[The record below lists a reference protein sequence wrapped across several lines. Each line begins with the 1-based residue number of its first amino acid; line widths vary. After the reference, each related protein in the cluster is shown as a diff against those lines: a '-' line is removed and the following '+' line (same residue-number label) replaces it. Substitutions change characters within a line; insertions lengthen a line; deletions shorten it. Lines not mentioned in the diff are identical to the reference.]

1 MNIILSFAI
10 ILLAGLLTQR
20 MLRKVK
26 FPAVTAYLLLG
37 ILISPSVF
45 NLVSKQILQTSDLI
59 SNIVLS
65 IIAFEIG
72 QNFSRENLSKIGKSI
87 FYISVLESCGAFLCV
102 VLALFFLLK
111 KPLPLSLVFG
121 GISSATAPAATVMV
135 IREYRAKGNLT
146 DTLLGVVAIDDAW
159 CLIIFSISSAIAQA
173 LTSSLLRFSGPL
185 SESFYLAKVFLY
197 SLLKIGGS
205 FALGAGVALI
215 FSYLS
220 RYIKRGTDILI
231 YTLGFIFLNAGI
243 ASYFHFSVLLTNMF
257 FAIVLVNINKKT
269 SFKFFDSLKTVD
281 FLFYLFF
288 FVLAGANLEIGLLG
302 ELGLVGLV
310 YLCFRLIGKLS
321 GASLG
326 GYLSKAPA
334 SVRKYLGFGLVPQAG
349 VALGV
354 ALIAKAEFPQ
364 AGGMIFT
371 TIVATT
377 IVYEIIGPFC
387 TKFALSRAKEI

>member
-1 MNIILSFAI
+1 MNIILSFAV
-10 ILLAGLLTQR
+10 ILLAALLAQSL
-20 MLRKVK
+20 LRKVK

-37 ILISPSVF
+37 ILIGPEVF
-45 NLVSKQILQTSDLI
+45 NLVSKQIFQASNLI

-65 IIAFEIG
+65 IIAFGLG
-72 QNFSRENLSKIGKSI
+72 QNFSKKNLSKIGKSI
-87 FYISVLESCGAFLCV
+87 FYISILEACGAFLCV
-102 VLALFFLLK
+102 TFVFFFLLK
-111 KPLPLSLVFG
+111 KPLSLALIFG
-121 GISSATAPAATVMV
+121 GISSATAPAATVM
-135 IREYRAKGNLT
+135 IIKEYKAKGTLT
-146 DTLLGVVAIDDAW
+146 NTLLGVVAIDDAW
-159 CLIIFSISSAIAQA
+159 CLIIFSVSLAIAQA
-173 LTSSLLRFSGPL
+173 LTSPLLKFSGLL
-185 SESFYLAKVFLY
+185 SESFYLAKISLY
-197 SLLKIGGS
+197 SLLRIGGS

-215 FSYLS
+215 FSYFS
-220 RYIKRGTDILI
+220 RYIKRGTNLLI

-257 FAIVLVNINKKT
+257 FGAVLVNINKE
-269 SFKFFDSLKTVD
+269 SFKFFNSLKTVD

-288 FVLAGANLEIGLLG
+288 FVLAGANLEIELLG
-302 ELGLVGLV
+302 KLGLAGLA
-310 YLCFRLIGKLS
+310 YLGFRVVGKLS

-364 AGGMIFT
+364 IGGMIFT

-377 IVYEIIGPFC
+377 VVYEIIGPFC
-387 TKFALSRAKEI
+387 TRFALTKAKEI